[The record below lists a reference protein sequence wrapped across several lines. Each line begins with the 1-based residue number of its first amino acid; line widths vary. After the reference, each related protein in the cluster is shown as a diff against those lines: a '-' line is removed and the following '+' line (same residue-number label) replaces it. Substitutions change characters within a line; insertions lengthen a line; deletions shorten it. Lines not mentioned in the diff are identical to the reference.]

1 MNGQQYRFSF
11 RLTFAITLVAVFLGV
26 SGASLPAREESNT
39 HSELNSSAALT
50 SATGQLPR
58 ERGVG
63 EQNEQGPLAVSA
75 NAVSTTS
82 VSPKVGGSNSAL
94 GTGRFPLLN
103 VIDSLHFSGDSRAYV
118 LDGSG
123 NRLFLT
129 LDAPLQLKAMELLE
143 RHRVPWGAIVALDP
157 KTGRVLAIASHSEE
171 EPLGKPVAL
180 RATFPAASLFKI
192 ITAAAAV
199 ERAGMTGSDRINF
212 RGGNYTLS
220 RYNALPNPKLDRRSM
235 TLAEALGKSVNPA
248 FARVG
253 LNNLSAGML
262 EHYAHSFGFNA
273 PLPFDMPLEMSTFE
287 RPSTD
292 YDTARTAAGFGP
304 VTVSPLHAAAL
315 TGSIA
320 NNGLMMRPYIV
331 DRVVSNDGKIRYQA
345 KSSPMR
351 TTVSASTARELL
363 SMMQSTVETGT
374 ARRQFVR
381 LQNPLL
387 RSESVAGKTGTL
399 SGTNPKG
406 VYHWFVA
413 AAPASAPEIAIATLV
428 IDPGTARVKST
439 ALGREILEQHF
450 RGRQS
455 AAPPKLA
462 FTAPPPAE
470 SSVRSSGV
478 SRTGVRQK
486 SKRKRGLV
494 LKKRAPKRSKT
505 PIRRAPSRRR

>member
-1 MNGQQYRFSF
+1 MDGKQYRCSL
-11 RLTFAITLVAVFLGV
+11 RLGFAALLLAVLFGA
-26 SGASLPAREESNT
+26 SGASLPSRAEPVSKST
-39 HSELNSSAALT
+39 PMNSAL
-50 SATGQLPR
+50 GQLPHER
-58 ERGVG
+58 ED
-63 EQNEQGPLAVSA
+63 NHPLAVSA
-75 NAVSTTS
+75 NSTS
-82 VSPKVGGSNSAL
+82 VANSGTVSGGTSSVAS
-94 GTGRFPLLN
+94 GRFPLLN
-103 VIDSLHFSGDSRAYV
+103 VIDALHFSGDSRAYV
-118 LDGSG
+118 VDGSG

-129 LDAPLQLKAMELLE
+129 LDPALQLKAMELLE
-143 RHRVPWGAIVALDP
+143 RHKVPWGAIVALDP

-180 RATFPAASLFKI
+180 RASFPAASLFKI

-199 ERAGMTGSDRINF
+199 ERAGLTGDDRINF

-220 RYNALPNPKLDRRSM
+220 RVNALPDARLDRRSM

-253 LNNLSAGML
+253 INNLSAGMI
-262 EHYAHSFGFNA
+262 EHYALSFGFNA

-287 RPSTD
+287 RPTND

-331 DRVVSNDGKIRYQA
+331 DRVVSSDGKLRYQA
-345 KSSPMR
+345 KNSPMR
-351 TTVSASTARELL
+351 TTVSATTARELL
-363 SMMQSTVETGT
+363 RMMQSTIESGT

-455 AAPPKLA
+455 SAPPKLV
-462 FTAPPPAE
+462 FSAPPPDE
-470 SSVRSSGV
+470 SEVVSTTRV
-478 SRTGVRQK
+478 SRTGVR
-486 SKRKRGLV
+486 KRAKQKRGLV
-494 LKKRAPKRSKT
+494 LKRPSSKRPKA
-505 PIRRAPSRRR
+505 PIRRAPRSRRR